1 MTESIEMVS
10 SNGVWSTILK
20 FPSPASCVQVAQ
32 SPKPIAKY
40 TSYEWNFAVADVGW
54 RRCSKNVLVDS
65 LIVCMYTPVQ
75 K

>member
-1 MTESIEMVS
+1 MVS
-10 SNGVWSTILK
+10 LNGVWSTILK

-40 TSYEWNFAVADVGW
+40 TSHEWNFAADDVGG
-54 RRCSKNVLVDS
+54 RRCSKNVLVDL
-65 LIVCMYTPVQ
+65 LIVCMYTSVQ